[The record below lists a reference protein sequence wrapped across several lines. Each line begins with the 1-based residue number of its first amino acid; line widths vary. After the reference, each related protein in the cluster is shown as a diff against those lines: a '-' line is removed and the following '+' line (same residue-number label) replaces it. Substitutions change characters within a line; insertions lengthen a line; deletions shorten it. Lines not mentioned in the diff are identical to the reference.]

1 MFVQH
6 VIEMASK
13 STEKADRKNTKG
25 REIREAEKKERKK
38 ERKKKL
44 LSMVLLNRVSSTH
57 KKLYS
62 LEKGG
67 VGPLCVMTP

>member
-13 STEKADRKNTKG
+13 STEKADRKNTKR

-38 ERKKKL
+38 EEAAEHGL
-44 LSMVLLNRVSSTH
+44 TQSGQQHPQEAV
-57 KKLYS
+57 
-62 LEKGG
+62 
-67 VGPLCVMTP
+67 